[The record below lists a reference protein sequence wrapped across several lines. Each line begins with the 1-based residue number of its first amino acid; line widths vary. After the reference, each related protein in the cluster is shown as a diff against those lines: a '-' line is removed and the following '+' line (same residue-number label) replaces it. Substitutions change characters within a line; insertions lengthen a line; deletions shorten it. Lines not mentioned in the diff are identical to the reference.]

1 LFKELDGH
9 IGFNIEENI
18 IIIIG
23 GNNNENVMIFYLK
36 EKFLDITDIKVITD
50 KNSDI
55 KKLYFDKEKC
65 FNTIE
70 DNNNKEIIG
79 MDNEGNVHCFNDD
92 YAYTIFVS

>member
-1 LFKELDGH
+1 MFKELDGH

-23 GNNNENVMIFYLK
+23 GNNKENVMIFYLK